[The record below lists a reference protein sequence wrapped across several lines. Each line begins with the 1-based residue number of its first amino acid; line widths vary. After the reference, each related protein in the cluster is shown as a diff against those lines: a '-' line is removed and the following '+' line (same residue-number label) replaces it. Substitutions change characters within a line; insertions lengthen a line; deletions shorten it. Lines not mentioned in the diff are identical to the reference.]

1 MDRDSFTSRF
11 AGMDTRRGG
20 LVSCLALMM
29 VIDMLVTLWLS
40 AVVV

>member
-20 LVSCLALMM
+20 LVSWRFSIVSCF
-29 VIDMLVTLWLS
+29 DDGD
-40 AVVV
+40 